1 MYLVLFDIDGTLLR
15 TGGIGQASAKE
26 ALVHVFGTSGR
37 IDRFYPGGRTIEGIF
52 VDTLEDAGFEESVY
66 LAERERL
73 YKVFFSIFQKN
84 MEKDGGQ
91 VYPLPGAQALLKSLS
106 ARREVML
113 GVVTGNH
120 QLTANSKLSAAG
132 FDPKTF
138 KVGAYGNESAD
149 RADLIPLVQER
160 AEGITGQ
167 MFPGRSTVM
176 IGDTT
181 RDVMGAKEAGAQ
193 SVAVTTGTDDREML
207 SSVQPDYILPGLENV
222 QDVLEELIKS

>member
-26 ALVHVFGTSGR
+26 ALVHVFGSSGR
-37 IDRFYPGGRTIEGIF
+37 IDQFYPGGRTIEGIF
-52 VDTLEDAGFEESVY
+52 VDTLEDAGFDESVY

-84 MEKDGGQ
+84 MEKDRDQ
-91 VYPLPGAQALLKSLS
+91 VYPLPGAKALLKSLS
-106 ARREVML
+106 ARKEVML

-120 QLTANSKLSAAG
+120 QLTANLKLSAAG
-132 FDPKTF
+132 FDPNTF

-149 RADLIPLVQER
+149 RVDLIPLVQER

-167 MFPGRSTVM
+167 RFPGRSTVM

-222 QDVLEELIKS
+222 QDVLEELIES

>member
-37 IDRFYPGGRTIEGIF
+37 IDQFYPGGRTIEGIF
-52 VDTLEDAGFEESVY
+52 VDTLQDAGFDESVY

-84 MEKDGGQ
+84 MEKDRDQ
-91 VYPLPGAQALLKSLS
+91 VYPLPGGRALLKSLS
-106 ARREVML
+106 ARKEVML

-120 QLTANSKLSAAG
+120 QLTANLKLSAAG

-138 KVGAYGNESAD
+138 KVGAYGNESAV

-167 MFPGRSTVM
+167 LFPGRSTVM

-207 SSVQPDYILPGLENV
+207 ASVQPDYILPGLENA